1 MLDVFFRLLKNH
13 DGFTA
18 TEYGVIAAMI
28 VIAVEQLASR
38 L

>member
-1 MLDVFFRLLKNH
+1 MFGVLFRLLKNH
-13 DGFTA
+13 DRFTA

>member
-1 MLDVFFRLLKNH
+1 MFGVLFRLLKNH